1 MDLVLYSAA
10 GSNSS
15 ERVEWA
21 LNYKGIS
28 YNRIEV
34 TSQELQ
40 TSYLAIN
47 PFGYVPSLSADG
59 VVLSESMA
67 IIEYV
72 EEAFDGR
79 TLLGN
84 ELLVRA
90 SVRRVCEFV
99 NSTIHSPQN
108 RTVLRFLRP
117 ELEESSKRALRG
129 EWITCGLDKLR
140 PSICLDSNYAIGHQF
155 SLADIFIA
163 SIYKKALQHGCAPI
177 PFYDSHLHSL
187 RSIEHIANA
196 EPQRLV

>member
-28 YNRIEV
+28 YNRVEV

-47 PFGYVPSLSADG
+47 PFGYVPSLSVNG

-84 ELLVRA
+84 EPLVRA
-90 SVRRVCEFV
+90 SVRRVCELV

-117 ELEESSKRALRG
+117 ELEEDSKRALRG
-129 EWITCGLDKLR
+129 RMD
-140 PSICLDSNYAIGHQF
+140 
-155 SLADIFIA
+155 
-163 SIYKKALQHGCAPI
+163 
-177 PFYDSHLHSL
+177 HSK
-187 RSIEHIANA
+187 S
-196 EPQRLV
+196 

>member
-28 YNRIEV
+28 YNRVEV

-47 PFGYVPSLSADG
+47 PFGYVPSLSVDG

-67 IIEYV
+67 IIEYI
-72 EEAFDGR
+72 EEIFDSR
-79 TLLGN
+79 PLLGN
-84 ELLVRA
+84 EPLVRA

-117 ELEESSKRALRG
+117 ELEEDSKRALRR
-129 EWITCGLDKLR
+129 EWITRSLDKLR
-140 PSICLDSNYAIGHQF
+140 PSICLDSRFAIGRQF
-155 SLADIFIA
+155 TLADIFIA
-163 SIYKKALQHGCAPI
+163 SIYKKALQHGSAPI
-177 PFYDSHLHSL
+177 SFYDSYLNNL
-187 RSIEHIANA
+187 RGIERIANA
-196 EPQRLV
+196 EPTRID